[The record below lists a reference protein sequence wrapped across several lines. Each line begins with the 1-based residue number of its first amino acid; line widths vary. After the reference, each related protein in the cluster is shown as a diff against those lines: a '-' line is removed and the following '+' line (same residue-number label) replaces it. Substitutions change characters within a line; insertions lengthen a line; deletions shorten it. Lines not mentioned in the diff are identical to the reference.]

1 MEGLGP
7 SLIVETRKQKNA
19 LQIRDIKNSLILNK
33 KWFLPVPMSA
43 NLTWAVGNPGAGKST
58 FLNSLEGLR
67 PSLILEARKQKNG
80 TNVQALHHKTYNGT
94 FNVQPLF

>member
-1 MEGLGP
+1 MTIPNYSED
-7 SLIVETRKQKNA
+7 A
-19 LQIRDIKNSLILNK
+19 LPIKDKKNSLILNK

-43 NLTWAVGNPGAGKST
+43 NLTWAKIIAVGNPRAGKST

-67 PSLILEARKQKNG
+67 PSLIIEARKQKNG
-80 TNVQALHHKTYNGT
+80 TNVQALDHKTYNGP